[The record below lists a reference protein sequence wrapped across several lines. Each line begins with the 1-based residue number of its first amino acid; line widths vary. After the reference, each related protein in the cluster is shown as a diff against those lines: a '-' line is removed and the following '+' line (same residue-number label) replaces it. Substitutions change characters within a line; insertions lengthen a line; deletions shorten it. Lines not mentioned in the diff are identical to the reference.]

1 VNKNMVYDNSSYT
14 VTAPDLYLT
23 DDGISVLIVS
33 QNPEFLVNI
42 KTLLERYI
50 ISSLVFFESKSVTT
64 ENNVAWEYFISKQAD
79 LMVVDMDTC
88 EYVDICV
95 ALRRPLPEGKWTLFV
110 NQKGSKRDVQRVISA
125 EGKYFSFKT
134 VREIETFIQ
143 TELQGPL

>member
-1 VNKNMVYDNSSYT
+1 MVYDNSSYT